1 MQVLAVKN
9 MVCARCILV
18 VQQLMDREGI
28 LGVQVELGRVVL
40 RDPLTPDSEVGIAL
54 ELEKLGFEL
63 LRSKE
68 AKRIE
73 SIKNLLVEL
82 VHSGDIPAS
91 FSLSAF
97 LSQGVGEDYATLS
110 HLFSSTEGITV
121 EKYFIQLKIEKVKE
135 WLSYGEFQVSEA
147 SYMLGY
153 SSVQHLSAQ
162 FKKVTG
168 MTPSSYRKL
177 SVKPRKLLDR
187 L

>member
-9 MVCARCILV
+9 MVCTRCILA
-18 VQQLMDREGI
+18 VQQLLVREGI
-28 LGVQVELGRVVL
+28 SGAEVELGRVVL
-40 RDPLTPDSEVGIAL
+40 RDPLTSDSEVRVAR

-82 VHSGDIPAS
+82 VHSGDVPAS

-110 HLFSSTEGITV
+110 HLFSSTEGITI

-177 SVKPRKLLDR
+177 GVKPRKLLDR
-187 L
+187 I